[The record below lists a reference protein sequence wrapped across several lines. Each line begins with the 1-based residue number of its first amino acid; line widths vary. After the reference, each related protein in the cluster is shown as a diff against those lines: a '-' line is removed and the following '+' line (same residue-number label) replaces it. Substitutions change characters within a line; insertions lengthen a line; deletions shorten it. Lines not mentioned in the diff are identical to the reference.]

1 MINLYTTPS
10 CTSCRKAKA
19 WLDEQHL
26 PYVEKNIIAN
36 PLSIDELKNI
46 LRLTEEGTEEI
57 ISYRSHAYQNL
68 TVDIEE
74 LSLEKL
80 LDLIHK
86 NPELIRR
93 PILTDERRI
102 QVGYNADEIR
112 CFLSRDVRKLEFQ
125 RIQEELALEA
135 N

>member
-1 MINLYTTPS
+1 MINLYVTPS

-19 WLDEQHL
+19 WLDKHQL

-36 PLSIDELKNI
+36 PLSIDELKAI

-68 TVDIEE
+68 TIDIDE
-74 LSLEKL
+74 LSLESL

-93 PILTDERRI
+93 PILTDDRRI
-102 QVGYNADEIR
+102 QIGYNADEIR
-112 CFLSRDVRKLEFQ
+112 CFLPRDVRRLEFE
-125 RIQEELALEA
+125 RIQHELSLEA

>member
-1 MINLYTTPS
+1 MINLYVTPS

-19 WLDEQHL
+19 WLDKHQL

-36 PLSIDELKNI
+36 PLSIEELKSI

-68 TVDIEE
+68 AIDIDE
-74 LSLEKL
+74 LSLESL

-93 PILTDERRI
+93 PILTDDRRI
-102 QVGYNADEIR
+102 QIGYNADEIR
-112 CFLSRDVRKLEFQ
+112 CFLPRDVRRSEFE
-125 RIQEELALEA
+125 RIQHELSLEA